1 VGEESSRSRATPVR
15 TGSDRWPPCGSGPDT
30 GAVETVG
37 QALTDLAEV
46 YERLPL
52 LADREPADAEQAE
65 RSARQLDRLAE
76 EIAEAAAMV
85 RGTLRAPGPIS
96 AAGDVR
102 VAEARRHLAM
112 FPPDPDL
119 PRLPSNALVGWA
131 ARMHSSAQLLDAWI
145 RDREQAADPRIV
157 RARSLAAEHH
167 QPILMTPG
175 DVRGLLARFQ
185 RGVVELL
192 AVIDG
197 QPPKRPSS
205 GES

>member
-1 VGEESSRSRATPVR
+1 MNDHPTPD
-15 TGSDRWPPCGSGPDT
+15 G

-52 LADREPADAEQAE
+52 LADPARADAEQTE

-76 EIAEAAAMV
+76 EISEAAAMV
-85 RGTLRAPGPIS
+85 RGTFPGAGIIS

-102 VAEARRHLAM
+102 VAEARRHLAA

-119 PRLPSNALVGWA
+119 PAMPPAALVGWA
-131 ARMHSSAQLLDAWI
+131 ARMHTSAMLLDAWI
-145 RDREQAADPRIV
+145 HDREQAADPRIV

-167 QPILMTPG
+167 QPVLMTPG
-175 DVRGLLARFQ
+175 DVRHLLARYQ

-197 QPPKRPSS
+197 EPARRPSGRKS
-205 GES
+205 